1 MGRSCVASC
10 QGGCAARSATVL
22 SGFHQVLTTLEIENF
37 RCIEA
42 ARLELD
48 LQGTGI
54 LGANASGKTSLLEA
68 IYFLGLGR
76 SFRTTVREKLV
87 REGAEYF
94 RVVGRIRTQRG
105 DVTAGIEYRDG
116 TTRARLA
123 GQDVAGMSEVA
134 EALPIQIIDPGVHRL
149 VEEGSARRRRLL
161 DWGVFHVEHDFLG
174 VWRRYQ
180 RGLKQRNAALRAGA
194 EARLVGVWEQ
204 ELVDCAGR
212 LDEARRRYVER
223 LRPYFEEVTRAL
235 LGAPANLGYQRG
247 WAGDESL
254 AEALERVR
262 ARDDKLRTTTVG
274 PHRADL
280 TFRLGSSLARD
291 RVSRGQQKMLAAAL
305 ILAQIQVRATLPGEP
320 TCLLLDDPA
329 AELDGENLGKLLGVI
344 RQTPAQLVVT
354 SVSEAG
360 LRGIPIGRVFH
371 VEQGRFRAV
380 E

>member
-1 MGRSCVASC
+1 PGRSS
-10 QGGCAARSATVL
+10 L
-22 SGFHQVLTTLEIENF
+22 
-37 RCIEA
+37 
-42 ARLELD
+42 
-48 LQGTGI
+48 
-54 LGANASGKTSLLEA
+54 LGAV
-68 IYFLGLGR
+68 YVLGLGR
-76 SFRTTVREKLV
+76 SCRTTVREKLG

-235 LGAPANLGYQRG
+235 LGAPASLGYQRG
-247 WAGDESL
+247 WA
-254 AEALERVR
+254 
-262 ARDDKLRTTTVG
+262 
-274 PHRADL
+274 
-280 TFRLGSSLARD
+280 
-291 RVSRGQQKMLAAAL
+291 
-305 ILAQIQVRATLPGEP
+305 
-320 TCLLLDDPA
+320 
-329 AELDGENLGKLLGVI
+329 
-344 RQTPAQLVVT
+344 
-354 SVSEAG
+354 
-360 LRGIPIGRVFH
+360 
-371 VEQGRFRAV
+371 
-380 E
+380 